1 MKWFTFQAKGEQ
13 NVEISIF
20 DEIGMW
26 GVSAKEFIAEL
37 KQHAG
42 KKITCYINSPGGS
55 VFDALAIYNAL
66 RANGAEIT
74 TKVMGVAASA
84 ASLIAMAGDKIIMP
98 ENTFMMIH
106 NPMVGAYGNAEEMRD
121 MADVLDKIAASL
133 IGVYVARTGLSEAD
147 VKALLDD
154 ETWLNAAD
162 AVEKGFATEM
172 EVALKIAASFDL
184 ERLPENIRSVYEA
197 KADEQGDVEIPNGDG
212 VTDEEDDTEPK
223 DTLADEIQSAADAI
237 GMGAYATVAA
247 FHASVKNIDDAKNF
261 LANAREVIA
270 LCALAKKPDMATE
283 LVNSGIPAIEAR
295 VKLSDV
301 LAADDAA
308 KHTSQVPPVAKNQS
322 TASGAGV
329 WAKIFPT
336 AAKQF
341 KE

>member
-42 KKITCYINSPGGS
+42 KKITCHINSPGGS

-66 RANGAEIT
+66 RANGSEIT

-197 KADEQGDVEIPNGDG
+197 KADDQDDIEIPNGDG
-212 VTDEEDDTEPK
+212 VTDEPK

-295 VKLSDV
+295 VKLSDA
-301 LAADDAA
+301 LAAEDAA
-308 KHTSQVPPVAKNQS
+308 KHTSQVPPVAKNHS

-336 AAKQF
+336 AAKQS